1 MTTGMTGFTPQ
12 QWSIIAGAPLLAA
25 MWVVA
30 DTRSAPRATLAAVR
44 AYRDARGSYDT
55 ELLRELLAT
64 SPADVIKRPHDRD
77 ALRREAPAALREA
90 IVIVDRVATTDE
102 QAEYRRLVLAL
113 AEAAERAARKGGPF
127 RRGRA
132 TQTDSGRDAL
142 RSITAILDRQ
152 TGLPT
157 PT

>member
-1 MTTGMTGFTPQ
+1 MTTGMTKFTPQ

-30 DTRSAPRATLAAVR
+30 DTRGAARATLAAVR

-64 SPADVIKRPHDRD
+64 SPADVIKRPRDRD
-77 ALRREAPAALREA
+77 ALRQEAPAALRQA
-90 IVIVDRVATTDE
+90 IEIIDRVAAADE
-102 QAEYRRLVLAL
+102 RAEYRRLVLAL
-113 AEAAERAARKGGPF
+113 AEAAERAARKGGLF

-132 TQTDSGRDAL
+132 TQPDSERRAL
-142 RSITAILDRQ
+142 HSITAILDR
-152 TGLPT
+152 
-157 PT
+157 